1 MLGAP
6 TTGVNLKS
14 LGKSAGWLNTSIR
27 QVQLLGSTEDLN
39 WTQTDPALVIAPVS
53 QLPSNFA
60 VVFRI
65 ILN

>member
-1 MLGAP
+1 VLGAP
-6 TTGVNLKS
+6 TTGVNIKS

-27 QVQLLGSTEDLN
+27 QVQLLGSKEDVS
-39 WTQTDPALVIAPVS
+39 WTQTDSALVIAPVS
-53 QLPSNFA
+53 QLPNNFA